1 MALVVRTLVLGDEDP
16 FEDPAVVENL
26 LVCGADALYYNPLL
40 TLKALQQNEHLFYFM
55 SKLGEA
61 VTKRTKK
68 SNKLLY
74 FRNKRFKKTV
84 IIGLSS
90 IIGTSMESMPPA
102 MRQSIPQIVAAA
114 VSLIV
119 ALKEQEDAKAA
130 DSAANQESSGPS
142 ERYISDSGDE
152 RDCDEDEDELCTRLA
167 ASRDSRLTS
176 LSGGHEEDWDSDYY
190 SDLSDSDDDITL
202 QSPLDNISPYFVYGS
217 AMLALQAHDPETF
230 TSAVHNLDETH
241 KSAVEQLMSAAHNQ

>member
-1 MALVVRTLVLGDEDP
+1 
-16 FEDPAVVENL
+16 
-26 LVCGADALYYNPLL
+26 LL

-61 VTKRTKK
+61 VTKRAKK

-74 FRNKRFKKTV
+74 FRSKRFKRT
-84 IIGLSS
+84 IILGLSS
-90 IIGTSMESMPPA
+90 IIGTPIESMPPA

-119 ALKEQEDAKAA
+119 ALKEQEDTKT
-130 DSAANQESSGPS
+130 AANQESSGPS

-152 RDCDEDEDELCTRLA
+152 RDCDEDEDELFSRLE
-167 ASRDSRLTS
+167 ASRDGRLTS

-190 SDLSDSDDDITL
+190 SDFSDSEDGVTV
-202 QSPLDNISPYFVYGS
+202 QSPLDNISPYFVFGS
-217 AMLALQAHDPETF
+217 AMLALQTHDPESF
-230 TSAVHNLDETH
+230 TSAAHNLDETH
-241 KSAVEQLMSAAHNQ
+241 KSAVEQLMTAARQ